1 MKTEPF
7 ICPHPTFG
15 PPSNDV
21 KQDQIAAARKRS
33 IFIAFTCALCFWL
46 SASKAQEYVFDPSY
60 CASVIANGAV
70 RSGAEETHNKYLGQ
84 INNNVN
90 TINTNVSSVVLAQT
104 IIYNGLANVNSAL
117 KDGLAVKNLSVIIAD
132 MVNYL
137 NQCLIMA
144 RSQPELLL
152 FAQKIEQQMQ
162 QRAVALVG
170 DVSGYVLKEGD
181 NVLADYNSRDQL
193 LRKVTMQLQV
203 IDGLA
208 YGAYRAMY
216 WAKERGIIAS
226 INPYQTWINTDIDH
240 ANQIILNAKY
250 LKQ

>member
-1 MKTEPF
+1 MKRILLILLPF
-7 ICPHPTFG
+7 
-15 PPSNDV
+15 
-21 KQDQIAAARKRS
+21 
-33 IFIAFTCALCFWL
+33 AFYL
-46 SASKAQEYVFDPSY
+46 SPCKAQEYVFDPAY
-60 CASVIANGAV
+60 FESVVANAGV

-84 INNNVN
+84 INDNLN
-90 TINTNVSSVVLAQT
+90 TINTNASSVVLAQT

-117 KDGLAVKNLSVIIAD
+117 KDGLAVKNLSVVVAD
-132 MVNYL
+132 MLNYL
-137 NQCLIMA
+137 NQCLA
-144 RSQPELLL
+144 LAKQQPELLL
-152 FAQKIEQQMQ
+152 FAQNIQQQMQ
-162 QRAVALVG
+162 QRAVALVS

-203 IDGLA
+203 MDGLA

-226 INPYQTWINTDIDH
+226 INPYQAWINKDVSK